1 MDGRALG
8 VRKYASPYSVS
19 ISAQRLVSAVFV
31 FSCLIPWVSFGTNNL
46 DSQPWPLIFG
56 LIVLAVF
63 LGKFAASQKIKYS
76 AFLASCGFFVTLFFS
91 NYLDFLTARA
101 FYNYFSF
108 FVVLIVFLSILMR
121 YGPPIRTI
129 KIVNYLW
136 LMAALIELIQP
147 DLIAMLGKART
158 TAGRGVTSLAPEPT
172 FFAIYLIF
180 SSLLLFQLRGGDY
193 KSDKSFHIINF
204 LSTVILAKSSM
215 GILMLFSIVSIYLV
229 YSLIR
234 VKPLKSGL
242 KWMFFLTT
250 SIAILASLLS
260 IYFGSTRVF
269 SLLEKLIDVGPIL
282 IFKLDASMN
291 VRIEHVIFSFH
302 GFFNNYFLPGGLD
315 TFMDNRTEIVGY
327 YGDFFW
333 YGVGDNKIM
342 SWVGDWLY
350 SLGIFGLLAL
360 LFLFSA
366 AHNGT
371 RKSFWFLILTAVLL
385 MTAVPLA
392 FPLVPMLFAS
402 LIYAKKLNRTLDI
415 AYFGQ
420 AETRKVA

>member
-1 MDGRALG
+1 ML
-8 VRKYASPYSVS
+8 
-19 ISAQRLVSAVFV
+19 
-31 FSCLIPWVSFGTNNL
+31 
-46 DSQPWPLIFG
+46 
-56 LIVLAVF
+56 VLASF
-63 LGKFAASQKIKYS
+63 SGKLVVLRKIKNS
-76 AFLASCGFFVTLFFS
+76 ALLGIGGFIVALCFS
-91 NYLDFLTARA
+91 NSLDFTTARS

-108 FVVLIVFLSILMR
+108 FFVLIVFLSILMR
-121 YGPPIRTI
+121 YGPPFRTI

-193 KSDKSFHIINF
+193 KSDKIFHIINF
-204 LSTVILAKSSM
+204 LSIFILAKSAM
-215 GILMLFSIVSIYLV
+215 GIVMLFPIVFIYLV

-234 VKPLKSGL
+234 VKPLISGL
-242 KWMFFLTT
+242 KWMFFLMT
-250 SIAILASLLS
+250 SIAILASLIS
-260 IYFGSTRVF
+260 IYFGSTRIL
-269 SLLEKLIDVGPIL
+269 SLLEKLIDVGPIM

-291 VRIEHVIFSFH
+291 VRIEHIIFSFH
-302 GFFNNYFLPGGLD
+302 GLFNNHFLPGGLD
-315 TFMDNRTEIVGY
+315 TFMDNRAEVVGY

-333 YGVGDNKIM
+333 YSAGMNKIM

-385 MTAVPLA
+385 LPAVPLA

-402 LIYAKKLNRTLDI
+402 LIYAKKN
-415 AYFGQ
+415 Q
-420 AETRKVA
+420 PQ